1 MFCISIIKSL
11 KKVYNNLIEIIIME
25 ENMIVMTNPKSF
37 CFNFDWPKDVDE
49 TWIIKWDLLKSNESL
64 VEIVRKNKIE
74 QLML

>member
-25 ENMIVMTNPKSF
+25 ENMIVMTDHKSYY
-37 CFNFDWPKDVDE
+37 FNFDWPKDADE

>member
-25 ENMIVMTNPKSF
+25 ENMIVMTDPKSF
-37 CFNFDWPKDVDE
+37 CFNFDCPKDVDE